1 MTPSDSDRYI
11 REPEYFHNFFE
22 SWIVEQNQHLQE
34 LVHVSKEHEEQQR
47 HEGLNRRTRTPND
60 AIMRTLVERVV
71 QHYESYYEEKSSWV
85 KYHALSMFN
94 PSWLSTL
101 EDAFLWIGGWR
112 PTMAFHL
119 LYTKLGLQLEARL
132 DEIIRGL
139 MKCDLA
145 ELSPGQ
151 MERVDKLQR
160 ETLKEEKEITEEL
173 AQQQEKVADASMVE
187 LSHTVSEMVSK
198 GADADRV
205 VAEGR
210 LDSVLA
216 PKVEGMVR
224 VLHMADDLRLKTLK
238 KVIGILLPSQ
248 GVYFLIAAA
257 QLHLRVHEWGTK
269 KDAATKVE
277 KLMEV

>member
-1 MTPSDSDRYI
+1 MTPYDSDTYI
-11 REPEYFHNFFE
+11 REPESFHNFFE

-34 LVHVSKEHEEQQR
+34 LVRVSKEHEGR
-47 HEGLNRRTRTPND
+47 NRRTGTPDD
-60 AIMRTLVERVV
+60 AIMRALVERVV
-71 QHYESYYEEKSSWV
+71 HHYESYYDEKSSYV

-112 PTMAFHL
+112 PNMAFHL
-119 LYTKLGLQLEARL
+119 LYAKLGLQLEARL
-132 DEIIRGL
+132 DEVIRGL
-139 MKCDLA
+139 VKGDLA

-151 MERVDKLQR
+151 MERVDKLQM
-160 ETLKEEKEITEEL
+160 EILKEEKEITEKL
-173 AQQQEKVADASMVE
+173 ARQQEKVADASMVE
-187 LSHTVSEMVSK
+187 LSHAVSEMVSK
-198 GADADRV
+198 GAEADRA

-210 LDSVLA
+210 VDSVLA

-224 VLHMADDLRLKTLK
+224 ILHMADELRLKTLK

-269 KDAATKVE
+269 KDAAN
-277 KLMEV
+277 

>member
-1 MTPSDSDRYI
+1 MTPSDSDRNI
-11 REPEYFHNFFE
+11 REPESFHNFFE

-34 LVHVSKEHEEQQR
+34 LVHVSKAHEEQQR

-139 MKCDLA
+139 MKGDLA

-173 AQQQEKVADASMVE
+173 AQQQEKMVDASMVE

-198 GADADRV
+198 GAEADRV

-210 LDSVLA
+210 VDSVLA

-224 VLHMADDLRLKTLK
+224 ILHMADDLRLKTLK
-238 KVIGILLPSQ
+238 KVIGILLESGCVFPDCCCS
-248 GVYFLIAAA
+248 AAPK
-257 QLHLRVHEWGTK
+257 GS
-269 KDAATKVE
+269 
-277 KLMEV
+277 